1 MERREQSLG
10 FQRGLLFIYFL
21 LAGKLILCVLYVHTC
36 MQRTVCKEGEMFHWK
51 GFN

>member
-21 LAGKLILCVLYVHTC
+21 LAGKLILCELYVHTC
-36 MQRTVCKEGEMFHWK
+36 TFMYAEDGL
-51 GFN
+51 